1 MEKGKL
7 SIFTNGILRENPVL
21 VLVLG
26 TCPTLAMTT
35 SVIKA
40 VGMGLC
46 ALFVLVCSNIVI
58 SLLRRVIPNGVRI
71 PAYIVVI
78 AGFVTLVKMLLS
90 AFIPS
95 LFASL
100 GTFLDLIV
108 VNCIILGR
116 AEMFASKHSVTE
128 SMLDGVGMGLGFTLA
143 LLLMALVRELL
154 GSGSLCGIAIPVLSR
169 FCFPILA
176 QPAGGFLVFGVLMA
190 LVAYFTRGKYPKK
203 KSFDCEGCP
212 SFGVCG
218 GKKCPTSD
226 PTVKEKEGTA

>member
-1 MEKGKL
+1 MKKGKL
-7 SIFTNGILRENPVL
+7 HILTNGILKENPVL

-35 SVIKA
+35 SVTKA

-58 SLLRRVIPNGVRI
+58 SLLRRVIPDSVRI

-78 AGFVTLVKMLLS
+78 ACFVTLVKMLLS
-90 AFIPS
+90 AFLPE
-95 LFASL
+95 LFSSL

-116 AEMFASKHSVTE
+116 AEMFASKHTVGE
-128 SMLDGVGMGLGFTLA
+128 SALDGIGMGVGFTLA
-143 LLLMALVRELL
+143 LFLMAVIREIL
-154 GSGSLCGIAIPVLSR
+154 GSGSFCGIAIPVVSR
-169 FCFPILA
+169 FCFPILV
-176 QPAGGFLVFGVLMA
+176 QPAGGFFIFGLLMA
-190 LVAYFTRGKYPKK
+190 LVALLTHGKFPKK

-218 GKKCPTSD
+218 GKRCPPADASA
-226 PTVKEKEGTA
+226 EKEASV

>member
-1 MEKGKL
+1 MKNKMGIL
-7 SIFTNGILRENPVL
+7 ANGILRENPVL

-35 SVIKA
+35 SVTKA

-46 ALFVLVCSNIVI
+46 ALFVLFCSNVVI
-58 SLLRRVIPNGVRI
+58 SLLRRAIPDSVRI

-78 AGFVTLVKMLLS
+78 ACFVTLVKMLLS
-90 AFIPS
+90 AFLPD
-95 LFASL
+95 LFSAL

-116 AEMFASKHSVTE
+116 AEMFASKHTVGE
-128 SMLDGVGMGLGFTLA
+128 SALDGIGMGLGFTLA
-143 LLLMALVRELL
+143 LFMMAAVRELF
-154 GSGSLCGIAIPVLSR
+154 GSGSFCGIAIPVLSR
-169 FCFPILA
+169 FCFTILV
-176 QPAGGFLVFGVLMA
+176 QPAGGFFVFGLLMA
-190 LVAYFTRGKYPKK
+190 LVALFTRGKYPKK

-218 GKKCPTSD
+218 GKKCPSADVST
-226 PTVKEKEGTA
+226 EKEGSV